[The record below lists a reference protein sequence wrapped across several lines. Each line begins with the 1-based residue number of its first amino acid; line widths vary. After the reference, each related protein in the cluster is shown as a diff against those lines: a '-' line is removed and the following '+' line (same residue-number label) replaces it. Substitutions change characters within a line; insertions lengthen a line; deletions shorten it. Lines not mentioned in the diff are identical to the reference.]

1 VQSKLPAGPGRPEEP
16 ALAAT
21 DDILA
26 ALIGIRIAIAIVSAR
41 AALKLTKEDRNELNR
56 ILDLANAIQDEH
68 LRLRAIVSEH
78 YQRGR

>member
-1 VQSKLPAGPGRPEEP
+1 VRGRPEDP